1 MFETTNDPASAPRQ
15 RSLWRRAV
23 IGAVA
28 AGVLLAGGTGTA
40 AADPPPSSVLI
51 TQEDLPPGYVLFD
64 SALLEQPDDAEGDAE
79 IPDVD
84 LPMEDITVNP
94 PECGAMSPGEQTHPA
109 TSLLTGGWAMDAD
122 TGNLH
127 MLSIVVGEG
136 SANVSETR
144 QHLEQCSTVTLSALG
159 ITSTARTSAYQPPAS
174 SADESAG
181 LAITTTDG
189 DGNRTATVMLI
200 ARADEHNVIASLT
213 DTASSEI
220 DQLSD
225 LEEFEQTFVTQV
237 HQVRQL
243 G

>member
-1 MFETTNDPASAPRQ
+1 MFETMNDPAPAPRQ

-23 IGAVA
+23 IGAAA

-51 TQEDLPPGYVLFD
+51 TQEDLPSGYVLFD
-64 SALLEQPDDAEGDAE
+64 SALLKPPDDAEGDAE

-84 LPMEDITVNP
+84 LPMEDMTVNP
-94 PECGAMSPGEQTHPA
+94 PECGAVSPGEQTNPA
-109 TSLLTGGWAMDAD
+109 TSLLTGGWAMEPD
-122 TGNLH
+122 TGNLR

-136 SANVSETR
+136 SANVSET
-144 QHLEQCSTVTLSALG
+144 QQLLEQCSTVTISALG

-174 SADESAG
+174 SADESVG
-181 LAITTTDG
+181 LAVTTTDG

-200 ARADEHNVIASLT
+200 ARVGEHNVVASLT
-213 DTASSEI
+213 DTESGEV

-225 LEEFEQTFVTQV
+225 LEEFEQTFAAQV
-237 HQVRQL
+237 HRVKEL